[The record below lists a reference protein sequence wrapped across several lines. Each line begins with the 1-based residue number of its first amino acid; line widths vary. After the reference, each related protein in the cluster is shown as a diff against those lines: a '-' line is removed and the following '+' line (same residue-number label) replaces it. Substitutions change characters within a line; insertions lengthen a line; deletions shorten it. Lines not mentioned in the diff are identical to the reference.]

1 MEACLE
7 YLRENGADPAIVIDP
22 HTVITAPWP
31 RLRCQFGCESY
42 GHNHCCPPEAPDYT
56 RTRAVLDSY
65 STAILFRI
73 HHYGASRMPG
83 GAGQLFHRRPVPH
96 PPLRGQPHGL
106 GVRPAAVSGGVLQGP
121 RLRQRAVQA
130 VSGPCKLCPACDPAG
145 CRFPGKAIP
154 SMEGC
159 GIDVFATARAHG
171 LEIHTLREMGEEH
184 SHFGLILVE

>member
-73 HHYGASRMPG
+73 HHYGASRM
-83 GAGQLFHRRPVPH
+83 AWECARRLF
-96 PPLRGQPHGL
+96 L
-106 GVRPAAVSGGVLQGP
+106 
-121 RLRQRAVQA
+121 
-130 VSGPCKLCPACDPAG
+130 
-145 CRFPGKAIP
+145 
-154 SMEGC
+154 EGC

-171 LEIHTLREMGEEH
+171 LEIHTLREVGEEH